1 MLPTLSA
8 VFCTKERGSTY
19 STTRIVS
26 AIKIESLIKIV
37 SLLLRYLNSVRML
50 SMRIVSFFITIRTLS
65 FTFVTSFSS
74 ELCSLV

>member
-1 MLPTLSA
+1 MLPTLSV
-8 VFCTKERGSTY
+8 VFWRNERGSTY

-26 AIKIESLIKIV
+26 AIIIESLIKIV
-37 SLLLRYLNSVRML
+37 SFLLRYLYSVRML
-50 SMRIVSFFITIRTLS
+50 SMRTVSFFITMRTLS